1 MSLCCQPL
9 ESGVAPKPG
18 VGIRTVSL
26 RLCSMAG
33 LCLAIR
39 CPAFYRRTMTA
50 TAIVEG
56 RKNDSEARSWVILS
70 LPSPS
75 GEAPVAHTFTARLF
89 WTLCA
94 QTTAYPSIF
103 ASEAAK
109 VLLHVG
115 VGKQGSRPERRKND
129 SKGRFDDTRTMHR
142 LCAFF
147 WNFSTFIV
155 TTAAAGSPSL
165 PSGLELACP
174 QQGSSVLHEKSS
186 VFGRQAFGERM
197 RD

>member
-1 MSLCCQPL
+1 MSLCCRPL

-18 VGIRTVSL
+18 VGARTVSL

-50 TAIVEG
+50 TVIVEG
-56 RKNDSEARSWVILS
+56 RKNDPEARSLMGHTEPLS
-70 LPSPS
+70 PYLRLRVRLPWYRHLSRSRQRHPYLRV
-75 GEAPVAHTFTARLF
+75 PQAHTFTARLF

-94 QTTAYPSIF
+94 QTTAYSSNL

-109 VLLHVG
+109 LLLHVG

-129 SKGRFDDTRTMHR
+129 LKGNN
-142 LCAFF
+142 LIPALGPG
-147 WNFSTFIV
+147 
-155 TTAAAGSPSL
+155 A
-165 PSGLELACP
+165 
-174 QQGSSVLHEKSS
+174 
-186 VFGRQAFGERM
+186 
-197 RD
+197 